1 MVKKVSLRK
10 IAKESGC
17 ALCTVSRALNSGTP
31 VAETTRKKILET
43 AHRLGYRPTSRKL
56 RIALVVNDT
65 FFHTVYDK
73 NLSAILLQ
81 EIHKKGYS
89 AVVLTVKD
97 LDFLSLSW
105 TDGIISYCYDPEEE
119 RKIAKK
125 YNIPIVCINNSGC
138 LYENIY
144 AVNSDDENA
153 VRSALELFVSK
164 GHTKIAFLE
173 PEPATISG
181 KLRKK
186 YYENLMR
193 KEFHL
198 KPRFFI
204 TPGSQVWQGVQRVV
218 NEGITALIIP
228 FELQNNNGFYFCR
241 FSGIS
246 IPQELSI
253 ITWESPGISEFF
265 QPPLTT
271 LGQDFGQLAEQSLA
285 LLEKLC
291 SSSKKQLG
299 NCQVPYILHLRESV
313 GKCNDKTT
321 ASE

>member
-1 MVKKVSLRK
+1 MVKKVSLRR
-10 IAKESGC
+10 IASESGC
-17 ALCTVSRALNSGTP
+17 ALCTVSRALNSGAP
-31 VAETTRKKILET
+31 VAEATRKKILET
-43 AHRLGYRPTSRKL
+43 AHRLGYQTAPRKL

-81 EIHKKGYS
+81 EIHKRGHR

-97 LDFLSLSW
+97 LEFLSLGW
-105 TDGIISYCYDPEEE
+105 IDGIISYCYDPEEE
-119 RKIAKK
+119 KRIAEK
-125 YNIPIVCINNSGC
+125 YNIPIVSINNSSC

-153 VRSALELFVSK
+153 IRSALELFVAN
-164 GHTKIAFLE
+164 GHTKIALLN
-173 PEPATISG
+173 PEHETISG

-193 KEFHL
+193 REFHL
-198 KPRFFI
+198 RPRVFI
-204 TPGSQVWQGVQRVV
+204 TPGLQVWQGVQRVV

-228 FELQNNNGFYFCR
+228 FELQNNNGFHYCR
-241 FSGIS
+241 FSGIN
-246 IPQELSI
+246 IPQEVSI

-271 LGQDFGQLAEQSLA
+271 LGQDFEQLAGQSLA

-291 SSSKKQLG
+291 SSPKAKLS
-299 NCQVPYILHLRESV
+299 NCLVPYILHLRGSV
-313 GKCNDKTT
+313 GKSREET
-321 ASE
+321 A